1 MGDIKQWIIKAGIR
15 AVKTFAQTLLGFMAV
30 GLAINEIPWGY
41 ALSVSTVAL
50 IASILTSLAGL
61 PELKSAESNGSI
73 IIGDDGNARIQF
85 EGAPEGAQQVVLD
98 VVDVPQQDFDEGDE

>member
-1 MGDIKQWIIKAGIR
+1 MGNFKEWIMKAGIR

-50 IASILTSLAGL
+50 IASLLTSIAGL
-61 PELKSAESNGSI
+61 PELKKSESDGEI
-73 IIGDDGNARIQF
+73 IFGADGQAK
-85 EGAPEGAQQVVLD
+85 VVLD
-98 VVDVPQQDFDEGDE
+98 TNNVDATSVNLTVLQEEAPPENDE

>member
-1 MGDIKQWIIKAGIR
+1 MGNFKEWIMKAGIR

-50 IASILTSLAGL
+50 IASLLTSIAGL
-61 PELKSAESNGSI
+61 PELKKSESDGEI
-73 IIGDDGNARIQF
+73 IFGADGQAKIVMEDVDPEATQVNLTVLQ
-85 EGAPEGAQQVVLD
+85 EEAPEE
-98 VVDVPQQDFDEGDE
+98 DE

>member
-1 MGDIKQWIIKAGIR
+1 MKQWIIKAGIR
-15 AVKTFAQTLLGFMAV
+15 AIKTFAQTLLGFMAV

-50 IASILTSLAGL
+50 IASLLTSIAGL
-61 PELKSAESNGSI
+61 PELKNAESNGSI

-85 EGAPEGAQQVVLD
+85 EGAPEGAQQVILD
-98 VVDVPQQDFDEGDE
+98 VVDVPQSEFEGDEPE